1 MARQTTAFKPISEY
15 LPESSS
21 LTIEEAY
28 KEYTRLRRNVGLK
41 RIKALAEFDT
51 PEYREY
57 QWIRDKPASAIAP
70 NEIRNALLDMY
81 KFTVS
86 QRTTRAGAK
95 RYLEQAEQ
103 RMARAGYK
111 IPKER
116 LADFR
121 DFLDRVSTRFKRHR
135 SSDLVAEVFS
145 EMTARGLTNSQ
156 ANRDE
161 LVRNFDW
168 YLAHMDL
175 LAAKRT
181 KSGKLK
187 MTSLKTLRKDLEGK

>member
-1 MARQTTAFKPISEY
+1 MARRTTSFKPIPEY

-41 RIKALAEFDT
+41 RIKALKEFDT

-57 QWIRDKPASAIAP
+57 QWIQDKPASAIAP

-86 QRTTRAGAK
+86 RRTTVEGAK
-95 RYLEQAEQ
+95 RYLKQAEE

-116 LADFR
+116 YADFR
-121 DFLDRVSTRFKRHR
+121 DFLDRVSTRFKGHR
-135 SSDLVAEVFS
+135 SSDLAAEVFS
-145 EMTARGLTNSQ
+145 EMTARGLTESQ

-168 YLAHMDL
+168 YLGHMDML
-175 LAAKRT
+175 TSKRT
-181 KSGKLK
+181 KEGKLK
-187 MTSLKTLRKDLEGK
+187 ATSLKSLRKALEGK